1 MAKWN
6 NSINSRCLEL
16 LQKSGRRL
24 IIPPL
29 CKKVGD
35 ALRTIP
41 GYGFDT
47 HRPVPSADVTTWFII
62 KIDKLTMGT
71 LHTDLTPRPFDQAD
85 FFRNI
90 LRTHHGFSL
99 QENLGSLGLTETPSG
114 ISPVSK
120 ICFLMEV
127 LSTDTV
133 IFSLTKRP
141 S

>member
-1 MAKWN
+1 MN
-6 NSINSRCLEL
+6 INSH
-16 LQKSGRRL
+16 RRDHADQEDGAVE
-24 IIPPL
+24 IAPL

-99 QENLGSLGLTETPSG
+99 
-114 ISPVSK
+114 
-120 ICFLMEV
+120 
-127 LSTDTV
+127 
-133 IFSLTKRP
+133 
-141 S
+141 